1 MSPSGVE
8 ADGEVEHGPGL
19 TADESPWRGA
29 WGTTRPPRAGL
40 EARRPAC
47 GAPTKVD
54 LIGSGGAKSRVRPV
68 AVVPGDVER
77 QFLLHGGETV
87 RNSDKSP
94 GAFVLDG
101 ADAAFDHG
109 EAAIL
114 ADGAEPLP
122 DTATATPALELP
134 GGRLAALVRDKV
146 LGLMAP
152 EQALQKPSHKSRGG

>member
-68 AVVPGDVER
+68 AVV
-77 QFLLHGGETV
+77 LHGSETV
-87 RNSDKSP
+87 RDENQSP
-94 GAFVLDG
+94 GALVLDG
-101 ADAAFDHG
+101 ADAAFDDG
-109 EAAIL
+109 ETAVL
-114 ADGAEPLP
+114 ADGTEPLP
-122 DTATATPALELP
+122 
-134 GGRLAALVRDKV
+134 
-146 LGLMAP
+146 
-152 EQALQKPSHKSRGG
+152 